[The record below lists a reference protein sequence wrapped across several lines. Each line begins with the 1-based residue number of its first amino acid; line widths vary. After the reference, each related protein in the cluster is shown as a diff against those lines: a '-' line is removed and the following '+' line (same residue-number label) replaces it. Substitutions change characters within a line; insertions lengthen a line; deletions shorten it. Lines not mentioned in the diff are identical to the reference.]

1 MTWTN
6 TPNRYGDISQTIH
19 WLSMFL
25 VGSAWLLGFFGDE
38 LPKGE
43 IREAGESLHISAGE
57 MIGALLIL
65 RLIWLVVSP
74 PPKTIPLPIGQIG
87 RYAAKIVHYSLYAL
101 LFGVVATGITLVF
114 AEGEPLKFIGF
125 YEISSPWIE
134 DRAFAHSVTARY
146 HHGIDCYLKKSW
158 EEAMDAFRDA
168 QSILN
173 PKEDKPSSIMA
184 ERCRKYQLNPPS
196 EEWNGV
202 YRYEEK

>member
-74 PPKTIPLPIGQIG
+74 PPKTIPLPIGKIG

-125 YEISSPWIE
+125 YEISSPWIK
-134 DRAFAHSVTARY
+134 DRAFAHSVKEVHELMAHSLIILATAHAGAALW
-146 HHGIDCYLKKSW
+146 HHYMNHDDTLKR
-158 EEAMDAFRDA
+158 M
-168 QSILN
+168 L
-173 PKEDKPSSIMA
+173 
-184 ERCRKYQLNPPS
+184 L
-196 EEWNGV
+196 
-202 YRYEEK
+202 